1 MSMLQKVGHTNGY
14 SQDLFSA
21 LRDEMNRT
29 FSRLEQGW
37 LPVPKAWRLDED
49 VFLPRLDVREDKK
62 QMLIEVELPG
72 VHEKDVSVSISNG
85 RLMIKGHKKSE
96 REEKTQ
102 DIYIS
107 ERMFGD
113 FQRVIELPGGIDE
126 DKIEAKFEKGIL
138 RVTAPKRADAI
149 KSEKTIRIGT

>member
-1 MSMLQKVGHTNGY
+1 MLQKAGHTNGH

-21 LRDEMNRT
+21 LRDEMNHT

-37 LPVPKAWRLDED
+37 LPAPKAWRLDED
-49 VFLPRLDVREDKK
+49 FFMPRLDLREDKK
-62 QMLIEVELPG
+62 QISIEVELPG
-72 VHEKDVSVSISNG
+72 VHEKDVSLSLSNG
-85 RLMIKGHKKSE
+85 RLVIKGHKKSE

-113 FQRVIELPGGIDE
+113 FERIIDLPDGVDE

-138 RVTAPKRADAI
+138 RITAPKRADAI